1 MAPKK
6 GKKRNMNGLEKYW
19 MGRVCK
25 KCPHCG
31 GALHP
36 QFKPNL
42 HSGNKGGNKYGQFT
56 GGGITNYHLA

>member
-1 MAPKK
+1 
-6 GKKRNMNGLEKYW
+6 MNGLEKYW

-31 GALHP
+31 GALNP